1 MPRYTNPNSNHQHTA
16 PPAGNRNKEPFPPTP
31 PVLED
36 SPFFQILKR
45 WGYRERELDSS
56 IRVPELLAPAEIR
69 VLAQHHLD
77 ASYHFR
83 GFIKAGGVASSSDLD
98 RDDYHRAR
106 FRGLT
111 ARLSE
116 EDRAK
121 FRELIRT
128 RNECIETL
136 RDPEKEPE

>member
-1 MPRYTNPNSNHQHTA
+1 MSDNSISNA
-16 PPAGNRNKEPFPPTP
+16 LKEPFPPTP

-36 SPFFQILKR
+36 SPFFHILKR

-56 IRVPELLAPAEIR
+56 IRVPALLSPAEIR

-77 ASYHFR
+77 ASHHFR
-83 GFIKAGGVASSSDLD
+83 GFMKAGGAASSSDFD

-106 FRGLT
+106 FRELT

-121 FRELIRT
+121 FREFIRT
-128 RNECIETL
+128 RNE
-136 RDPEKEPE
+136 

>member
-1 MPRYTNPNSNHQHTA
+1 MSDKSISNA
-16 PPAGNRNKEPFPPTP
+16 LKEPFPPSLP
-31 PVLED
+31 FLEEQ
-36 SPFFQILKR
+36 SFNRILKR
-45 WGYRERELDSS
+45 WGYREHELDSS
-56 IRVPELLAPAEIR
+56 IRVPELLSPAEIR

-121 FRELIRT
+121 FREFIRT
-128 RNECIETL
+128 RNEYIETL
-136 RDPEKEPE
+136 HDPENEPE